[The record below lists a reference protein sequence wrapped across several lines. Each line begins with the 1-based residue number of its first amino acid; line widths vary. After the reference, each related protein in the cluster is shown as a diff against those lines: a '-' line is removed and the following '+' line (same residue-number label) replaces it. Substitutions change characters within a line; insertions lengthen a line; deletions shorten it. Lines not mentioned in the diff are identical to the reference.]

1 MKKEDPDNKQ
11 PEYTRY
17 SEDEEQVLDLNE
29 LMDVQGGIDDKE
41 LSKCGLGCYTGGFV
55 DPTKH
60 KMKIPEMNKVYVL
73 NPHYHLRHDIHR
85 VALFSSTGTDTDCS
99 RNWHTLFTRCKL
111 SC

>member
-41 LSKCGLGCYTGGFV
+41 LSKCGLGCYTGCLLYTSPSPR
-55 DPTKH
+55 DRTRSRMP
-60 KMKIPEMNKVYVL
+60 
-73 NPHYHLRHDIHR
+73 
-85 VALFSSTGTDTDCS
+85 SSA
-99 RNWHTLFTRCKL
+99 
-111 SC
+111 

>member
-1 MKKEDPDNKQ
+1 MKKEDPNNKQ

-55 DPTKH
+55 DPTKTQDENTGNEES
-60 KMKIPEMNKVYVL
+60 ICAEPSL
-73 NPHYHLRHDIHR
+73 
-85 VALFSSTGTDTDCS
+85 SSET
-99 RNWHTLFTRCKL
+99 
-111 SC
+111 

>member
-41 LSKCGLGCYTGGFV
+41 LSKCGLGMLYRRIRRSY
-55 DPTKH
+55 K
-60 KMKIPEMNKVYVL
+60 N
-73 NPHYHLRHDIHR
+73 
-85 VALFSSTGTDTDCS
+85 
-99 RNWHTLFTRCKL
+99 TR
-111 SC
+111 

>member
-41 LSKCGLGCYTGGFV
+41 LSKCGLGCYTRIILQYG
-55 DPTKH
+55 DRYRLL
-60 KMKIPEMNKVYVL
+60 PELAYFYS
-73 NPHYHLRHDIHR
+73 P
-85 VALFSSTGTDTDCS
+85 AA
-99 RNWHTLFTRCKL
+99 
-111 SC
+111 SCHAEFFHV

>member
-41 LSKCGLGCYTGGFV
+41 LSKCGLGCYMLYRRIRRSY
-55 DPTKH
+55 K
-60 KMKIPEMNKVYVL
+60 N
-73 NPHYHLRHDIHR
+73 
-85 VALFSSTGTDTDCS
+85 
-99 RNWHTLFTRCKL
+99 TR
-111 SC
+111 

>member
-41 LSKCGLGCYTGGFV
+41 LSKCGLGFAVHHWG
-55 DPTKH
+55 
-60 KMKIPEMNKVYVL
+60 
-73 NPHYHLRHDIHR
+73 R
-85 VALFSSTGTDTDCS
+85 VPGVSVS
-99 RNWHTLFTRCKL
+99 
-111 SC
+111 